1 MINWSLNRESNELKF
16 HMTYAH
22 YKEVGSL
29 SLCFVTAS
37 IHGKLLYALPQA
49 PSIVLS
55 SFY

>member
-16 HMTYAH
+16 LMIYAH

-29 SLCFVTAS
+29 HLCFVTAS
-37 IHGKLLYALPQA
+37 IHGKLLHALPQA